1 MRFLGAMNPD
11 DFLTKKCANVC
22 RMMPPLK
29 IEEML
34 HVQVVITRRSEH
46 VLEKGG
52 RDFALSLRKEYLTS
66 ELLQFWFDK
75 GK

>member
-52 RDFALSLRKEYLTS
+52 RDFAI
-66 ELLQFWFDK
+66 
-75 GK
+75 